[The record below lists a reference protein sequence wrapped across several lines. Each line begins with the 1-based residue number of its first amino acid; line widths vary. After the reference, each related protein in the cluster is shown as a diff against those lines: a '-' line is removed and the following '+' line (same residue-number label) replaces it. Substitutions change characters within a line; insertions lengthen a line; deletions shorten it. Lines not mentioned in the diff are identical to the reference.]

1 MKNKLKKILKKLT
14 SNEYILNIIDKIF
27 SRRSFYER
35 LSIEDNKFFDL
46 SNINE
51 VILQKLFEKTS
62 FTGDNL
68 DQ

>member
-51 VILQKLFEKTS
+51 VIL
-62 FTGDNL
+62 
-68 DQ
+68 